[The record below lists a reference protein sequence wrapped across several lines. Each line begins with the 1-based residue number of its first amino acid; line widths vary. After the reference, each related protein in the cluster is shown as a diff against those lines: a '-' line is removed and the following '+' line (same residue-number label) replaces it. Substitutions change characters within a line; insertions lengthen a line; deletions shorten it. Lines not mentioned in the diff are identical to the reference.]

1 MRISLLGFGKM
12 KSLLTLTSVWWSKLE
27 IRLEMG
33 KREMNG
39 DRFQVSA
46 VERKQTNGI
55 NTGREHGV
63 KGSFI
68 IFLGWEVL

>member
-1 MRISLLGFGKM
+1 MEANFK
-12 KSLLTLTSVWWSKLE
+12 
-27 IRLEMG
+27 
-33 KREMNG
+33 
-39 DRFQVSA
+39 FCY
-46 VERKQTNGI
+46 RKKTNGI